1 MCRFCS
7 GLGYTVL
14 TSEPAMSR
22 FLLTF
27 FGAFVSGATFW
38 VVLGSLAAYWLTKI
52 HGSRE
57 GAAAMSGFFFV
68 GGLCGLVGLILGG
81 WLTWRLLAN
90 PERSGT
96 VALGFGTILVVL
108 IIGSVIALR
117 PRVVEPEDY
126 PGKQAVFEVEVSFP
140 EAEIAAL
147 SGRDRLEFALRTG
160 AGTETVPWKR
170 DGIRNEAGRAIVP
183 GDFPTRA
190 FPRTKMFAVMKNG
203 EQRMSAT
210 LNVDGP
216 LEETTAWSAWQEMED
231 GLLARWRLVVT
242 PRR

>member
-1 MCRFCS
+1 
-7 GLGYTVL
+7 
-14 TSEPAMSR
+14 MSR
-22 FLLTF
+22 IILTC
-27 FGAFVSGATFW
+27 FGALVSGATFW
-38 VVLGSLAAYWLTKI
+38 IVLGGFAAYWFTKLY
-52 HGSRE
+52 GSRE

-68 GGLCGLVGLILGG
+68 GSLCGLVGLVLGG

-96 VALGFGTILVVL
+96 VALGLFALLFVL
-108 IIGSVIALR
+108 IIGTTIALR
-117 PRVVEPEDY
+117 PQVVEPEDY

-147 SGRDRLEFALRTG
+147 SGGDRLQFQLRTG

-170 DGIRNEAGRAIVP
+170 EEIRNEAGRAIVP
-183 GDFPTRA
+183 GAFPTRA

-203 EQRMSAT
+203 GQRMAAT

-216 LEETTAWSAWQEMED
+216 VDDTTAWSEWQTMED

-242 PRR
+242 PRP

>member
-22 FLLTF
+22 ILLTF
-27 FGAFVSGATFW
+27 FGALVSGATFW
-38 VVLGSLAAYWLTKI
+38 IVLGSLAAIVFTKA
-52 HGSRE
+52 HGPRE

-68 GGLCGLVGLILGG
+68 GGFCGLVGLILGG
-81 WLTWRLLAN
+81 WLTWRLLAT
-90 PERSGT
+90 PERMGA
-96 VALGFGTILVVL
+96 VALGLGAILVVL
-108 IIGSVIALR
+108 IIGGVIALR
-117 PRVVEPEDY
+117 PQVVEPADY

-147 SGRDRLEFALRTG
+147 SGKDRLEFQLRSG
-160 AGTETVPWKR
+160 DGTETAAWKR
-170 DGIRNEAGRAIVP
+170 DRIRHEAGRAIVP
-183 GDFPTRA
+183 GAFPTRA
-190 FPRTKMFAVMKNG
+190 FPRTKMFAVMKG
-203 EQRMSAT
+203 DDQLMSAT

-216 LEETTAWSAWQEMED
+216 VEATTDWSPWQTMEE

-242 PRR
+242 PRP